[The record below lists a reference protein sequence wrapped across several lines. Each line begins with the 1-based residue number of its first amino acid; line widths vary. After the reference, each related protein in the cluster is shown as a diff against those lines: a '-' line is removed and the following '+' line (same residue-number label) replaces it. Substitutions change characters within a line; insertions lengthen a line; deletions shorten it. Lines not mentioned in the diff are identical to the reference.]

1 MARGNS
7 KTRKFDIGLD
17 SKYNSYLIQKVI
29 NCIMKNGKKTVAE
42 KIVYEALEEASKMT
56 NVEPME
62 LFDNVLKNVG
72 PIVEVKSK
80 RIGGANYQIPMEVN
94 KDRRNTLAIRWIID
108 AAQKS
113 KGQKMALRLAKELT
127 DAYNNVGASIKK
139 KEDTHK
145 MAEANKAFAHFAR
158 F

>member
-1 MARGNS
+1 MSRGSS
-7 KTRKFDIGLD
+7 KIKRADIGLD
-17 SKYNSYLIQKVI
+17 RKYSSYLVQKVI

-42 KIVYEALEEASKMT
+42 KIVFEAIETAATSVKA
-56 NVEPME
+56 EPMD
-62 LFDNVLKNVG
+62 LFDTALRNVG

-80 RIGGANYQIPMEVN
+80 RIGGANYQIPVEVN
-94 KDRRNTLAIRWIID
+94 KDRKNTLAIRWLID

-113 KGQKMALRLAKELT
+113 RGQKMSMRLAKELT
-127 DAYNNVGASIKK
+127 DAYNNTGTAIKK